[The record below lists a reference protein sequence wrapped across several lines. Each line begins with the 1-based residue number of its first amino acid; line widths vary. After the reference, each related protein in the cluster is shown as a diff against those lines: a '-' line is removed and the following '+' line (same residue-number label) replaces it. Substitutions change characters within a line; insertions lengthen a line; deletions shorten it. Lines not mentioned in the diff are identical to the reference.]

1 VSVYILSRW
10 LCESDLNIAI
20 DRFYQIYYD
29 VHIPAGFSSFPAH
42 NVWFVVASVQYSSRC
57 LSYSSRVL
65 PLVNTHA
72 VRPLHTLR
80 PQNCLCSS
88 TPCRFLCL
96 FSTPPKRQD
105 SSRAFVPFT
114 VLHFS
119 FVFYLNYSVYDRYRY
134 RVKSSLNNLNVLLVR
149 AEVKNTKYKVMR
161 LLLLQFIS

>member
-1 VSVYILSRW
+1 LPLGWAQY
-10 LCESDLNIAI
+10 
-20 DRFYQIYYD
+20 RFCQIYYD
-29 VHIPAGFSSFPAH
+29 VHILAGFSSFPAH
-42 NVWFVVASVQYSSRC
+42 DFWFCCPLCPIHFS
-57 LSYSSRVL
+57 LSFLLFPPVL
-65 PLVNTHA
+65 PLIYAHA
-72 VRPLHTLR
+72 VRPLHTLL

-96 FSTPPKRQD
+96 FSTPPKRQG
-105 SSRAFVPFT
+105 SFRAFVPFT

-134 RVKSSLNNLNVLLVR
+134 RVKSSLNNLNVFLVR